1 MNGEKI
7 NKMKSILS
15 ILFCGLARRHRAIR
29 YKLPR
34 LRVGGV
40 YPERSLGRLSTSI
53 PGRSALNKTCSSLH
67 ILSISI
73 FLFFISCSTEPEPL
87 QYGTDICRFCKMTL
101 MDKKFGAE
109 LVTTKGKVYKFDD
122 LNCFLNF
129 YNSGYEPEENFKH
142 KLVVDFSAP
151 AKLIDATNAFY
162 IKSSEIRSPMNG
174 QVAAFETK
182 ASMDIFKKQ
191 WKGIYLAW
199 GEVVT
204 QYKK

>member
-7 NKMKSILS
+7 NEMKS
-15 ILFCGLARRHRAIR
+15 
-29 YKLPR
+29 
-34 LRVGGV
+34 
-40 YPERSLGRLSTSI
+40 
-53 PGRSALNKTCSSLH
+53 

-73 FLFFISCSTEPEPL
+73 FLFFTSCSTEPEPL
-87 QYGTDICRFCKMTL
+87 QYRIDICHFCKMTL

-109 LVTTKGKVYKFDD
+109 LVTTKGKIYKFDD
-122 LNCFLNF
+122 LNCFLHF

-162 IKSSEIRSPMNG
+162 IKSSEIRSPMDG
-174 QVAAFETK
+174 QVAAFESKT
-182 ASMDIFKKQ
+182 SMDDFKRQ